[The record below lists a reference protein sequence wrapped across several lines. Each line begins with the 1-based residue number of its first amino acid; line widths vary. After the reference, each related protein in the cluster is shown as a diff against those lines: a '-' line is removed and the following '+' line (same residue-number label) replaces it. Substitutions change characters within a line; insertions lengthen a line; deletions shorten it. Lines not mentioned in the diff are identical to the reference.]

1 MDALEQTTAIH
12 ALALSLAKELS
23 REDATR
29 LGLLL
34 IQLGTTLETIVA
46 LEDLNSGASSQ
57 ALTVGENRSLHVALL
72 PGGVGLTCSGQSP

>member
-23 REDATR
+23 REDASR

-34 IQLGTTLETIVA
+34 IQLGTTLETIVG
-46 LEDLNSGASSQ
+46 LEELNSGGA
-57 ALTVGENRSLHVALL
+57 AEVLNV
-72 PGGVGLTCSGQSP
+72 

>member
-57 ALTVGENRSLHVALL
+57 ALTA
-72 PGGVGLTCSGQSP
+72 

>member
-46 LEDLNSGASSQ
+46 LEDLNSGALSQ
-57 ALTVGENRSLHVALL
+57 ALIV
-72 PGGVGLTCSGQSP
+72 